1 MGKTSYATILSL
13 AYNTLG
19 IFPFLMPS
27 MIPEVF
33 PTMKTQD
40 CPRRGPCTNTL
51 EFDLAIIFMQVIV
64 YLVDDIGIPTHTHTQ
79 RLSRCAARLRE
90 NAPRAPQGL

>member
-40 CPRRGPCTNTL
+40 CPRRGPCAETL
-51 EFDLAIIFMQVIV
+51 E
-64 YLVDDIGIPTHTHTQ
+64 
-79 RLSRCAARLRE
+79 
-90 NAPRAPQGL
+90 